1 MSEES
6 KADMFGTILH
16 DPYRYA
22 IENGQDVILDY
33 EYAVEGTVDEVA
45 VEVESEIEVAGV
57 SESHVWTAC
66 IRDVEYEDE
75 VEIEMP
81 VDHVIRSCV
90 NSAGAGIGLV
100 LANLLHLD
108 RETMVKF
115 CHFVVEQEQVQA
127 ALDSDSETEVD
138 TVPDT
143 APDTPPRSRVH
154 RILSEILANE
164 DERLVLI
171 GLIAESGYII
181 GTKVG

>member
-6 KADMFGTILH
+6 KTDMFGTILH
-16 DPYRYA
+16 NPLRYA
-22 IENGQDVILDY
+22 IENSQDVILDH

-81 VDHVIRSCV
+81 VDRVVQSCV
-90 NSAGAGIGLV
+90 HSAGIGLV

-108 RETMVKF
+108 RATMVKF
-115 CHFVVEQEQVQA
+115 CHFVVEQDQVQA
-127 ALDSDSETEVD
+127 ALDSDSEAEVG

-143 APDTPPRSRVH
+143 APNTPPRSRVH

-181 GTKVG
+181 GTKVV